1 MTETNNDEGTGV
13 AAGSELTFKAGKN
26 LHVNRNEGV
35 FTFALDKEL
44 KGLDSV
50 HTKEIKL
57 GDTAPISIK
66 QDGDRIT
73 YQTDPNKAE
82 TKHTV
87 ANLEDELHIAPT
99 ANAVGK
105 EGEAG
110 YQAATHYKVVDN
122 KVTLKYQDGTGKEV
136 ADKSAVIDLS
146 DFAKSINNYSFSTN
160 ATGTNA
166 TGETNGK
173 PVETTIATG
182 KSVNFGAG
190 DNLTVKQNVDNG
202 NVTYTYGLQDV
213 VTIGKNGKDG
223 KDGENGAGV
232 VINGKDGSIGLNGKD
247 GKNGLSIK
255 GEDGKVGIDG
265 KDGETRL
272 VYVEKADPN
281 KPDDKDKTHKIA
293 TLDDGMKFGGD
304 VGDVAN
310 VKLNKQ
316 VDVKGGVTDK
326 AKLSEGNIGV
336 VSTPNATTGGTELS
350 VRLAKELKG
359 LTSAE
364 FKTDDN
370 APKTVITNNGI
381 AITPVKP
388 AEGQKAKSNVT
399 LTENGLD
406 NGNNVI
412 TNVTS
417 ALTTYNDANKPNN
430 GLLNLSKEGDKVV
443 SDNNAATVGD
453 LRKMGWVVSS
463 DKLTDDTSKAYN
475 DTVKNADEVKF
486 VGINGAKVSGKTDEK
501 GVRTITVDVDA
512 QKAVEEAQLPV
523 VYTYTDGNKLVKV
536 DGDFYREDDIDPAT
550 GKPVADAKVV
560 ETKDVIASMNNGDND
575 TEGTMALAN
584 VASHLPSVS
593 DTNKDAT
600 DVDGFTKLSTK
611 NTEAPITAAKAAEIL
626 EKSGDH
632 AATVSDVLNAGWNL
646 QGNNKAVDFVRP
658 FDTINFVDGK
668 GTEAV
673 VTNENGTANKI
684 TYNVNAG
691 DGIKVG
697 DDNKVTIKTDGDT
710 ITVTDKGIKANTGST
725 ETVKTENKEKGEKP
739 GQVKPKEGDKDKLI
753 TIEKV
758 VESVNSAYW
767 TAAKAAHDESVNTE
781 SANGESAIHAGDK
794 VEFASG
800 KNMALKKDGN
810 KFVYGTKDDVNFKTV
825 NLTTAPDENGKTIT
839 TKIDGNG
846 ITIKPSDN
854 NTKES
859 VSLTNKGLDNGGN
872 SITNVDSGLKT
883 YGDKDGSKNG
893 LVNLN
898 NNNVDDHS
906 AATVGDLRKM
916 GWVVSSDKSTDDPNT
931 AYSEHVKNADEVKFV
946 GVNGAK
952 VSGKTVNGVR
962 TITVDVDAQKAVE
975 EAQLP
980 VVYTDADGNKLVK
993 VGDEFYIEDD
1003 INPDTGKPMAE
1014 AKAVEKDNVIASMNN
1029 GHDSTQG
1036 NMALA
1041 NVASHFPSVSDTDK
1055 DATDVDGITKLSTNN
1070 KVAPISAG
1078 KAAEILEKAGDH
1090 AATVSDVLNAGW
1102 GLKANGSAVDFVRP
1116 FDAVNFVNGTNTN
1129 VVAESDGVE
1138 SKVKVNLN
1146 PDLKDLTSAEFKTKD
1161 DKGNATSTTTIN
1173 GNGITIQPSEGNN
1186 KSVSLTNKGLD
1197 NAGNQ
1202 IHNVKE
1208 GTDGKDAVNVDQLK
1222 QVEKKFTDGK
1232 LTFAGNTGKAYDAKM
1247 NTTVN
1252 IKGGKDNTDYAKFDE
1267 GKNIITKVEGDTLTI
1282 AMKKTPEVE
1291 GITLVDNGGHV
1302 KVKITQTDDGLKV
1315 ADQDGNATRI
1325 TNVKAGEKD
1334 TDAVNVKQLKDF
1346 ASHIKNVEVKAG
1358 KNITSVNAATDKAGK
1373 TTYTIDAEDTT
1384 ATVIATKEG
1393 AVKVV
1398 MSKAETRSNKVVTD
1412 YAVDLT
1418 DKAKDDIKKGVD
1430 AHTTVTTKG
1439 LTFNADKGSTG
1450 VKKLGDSVGVKG
1462 DGKNIE
1468 TVADHNGVTV
1478 KLKDNI
1484 NVKSVTVNNV
1494 NIDEKG
1500 IHAGEQRI
1508 TNVADGRAPH
1518 DAVNVSQLKGVANN
1532 IHNHIGNVDR
1542 NSRAGIAGALAASQ
1556 LPQAY
1561 LPGKNMVSVA
1571 AGNFRGQNGVALGM
1585 SRISDNGKVII
1596 RLSGSANS
1604 QGHTG
1609 IAAGMGYQW

>member
-1 MTETNNDEGTGV
+1 M
-13 AAGSELTFKAGKN
+13 
-26 LHVNRNEGV
+26 
-35 FTFALDKEL
+35 
-44 KGLDSV
+44 
-50 HTKEIKL
+50 
-57 GDTAPISIK
+57 
-66 QDGDRIT
+66 
-73 YQTDPNKAE
+73 
-82 TKHTV
+82 
-87 ANLEDELHIAPT
+87 
-99 ANAVGK
+99 
-105 EGEAG
+105 
-110 YQAATHYKVVDN
+110 
-122 KVTLKYQDGTGKEV
+122 
-136 ADKSAVIDLS
+136 
-146 DFAKSINNYSFSTN
+146 
-160 ATGTNA
+160 
-166 TGETNGK
+166 
-173 PVETTIATG
+173 
-182 KSVNFGAG
+182 
-190 DNLTVKQNVDNG
+190 
-202 NVTYTYGLQDV
+202 
-213 VTIGKNGKDG
+213 
-223 KDGENGAGV
+223 
-232 VINGKDGSIGLNGKD
+232 
-247 GKNGLSIK
+247 
-255 GEDGKVGIDG
+255 GI
-265 KDGETRL
+265 
-272 VYVEKADPN
+272 
-281 KPDDKDKTHKIA
+281 
-293 TLDDGMKFGGD
+293 
-304 VGDVAN
+304 
-310 VKLNKQ
+310 
-316 VDVKGGVTDK
+316 
-326 AKLSEGNIGV
+326 
-336 VSTPNATTGGTELS
+336 
-350 VRLAKELKG
+350 
-359 LTSAE
+359 
-364 FKTDDN
+364 
-370 APKTVITNNGI
+370 
-381 AITPVKP
+381 
-388 AEGQKAKSNVT
+388 
-399 LTENGLD
+399 
-406 NGNNVI
+406 
-412 TNVTS
+412 
-417 ALTTYNDANKPNN
+417 
-430 GLLNLSKEGDKVV
+430 
-443 SDNNAATVGD
+443 
-453 LRKMGWVVSS
+453 
-463 DKLTDDTSKAYN
+463 
-475 DTVKNADEVKF
+475 
-486 VGINGAKVSGKTDEK
+486 
-501 GVRTITVDVDA
+501 
-512 QKAVEEAQLPV
+512 
-523 VYTYTDGNKLVKV
+523 
-536 DGDFYREDDIDPAT
+536 FYREDDIDPAT

-593 DTNKDAT
+593 DTDKDAT

-673 VTNENGTANKI
+673 VTNENGTANNI

-691 DGIKVG
+691 NGIKVG

-710 ITVTDKGIKANTGST
+710 ITVTKDGIKANTGET
-725 ETVKTENKEKGEKP
+725 ETITKENKTGDEKP
-739 GQVKPKEGDKDKLI
+739 GQVRPHKDTTNNTNDGNKLI

-758 VESVNSAYW
+758 VEAVNSAYW
-767 TAAKAAHDESVNTE
+767 IAKADSTDDYVETE
-781 SANGESAIHAGDK
+781 TKQDSGKGISAGD
-794 VEFASG
+794 EITLRAG
-800 KNMALKKDGN
+800 KNLRVSRKANTGEFTFALDKVLKDL
-810 KFVYGTKDDVNFKTV
+810 TSAEFKTGEGDKTK
-825 NLTTAPDENGKTIT
+825 TTTINS
-839 TKIDGNG
+839 DG
-846 ITIKPSDN
+846 ITIKPSVGDK
-854 NTKES
+854 TKS
-859 VSLTNKGLDNGGN
+859 VSLTNNGLDNGGN
-872 SITNVDSGLKT
+872 AITNVNSGLDK
-883 YGDKDGSKNG
+883 YGDNDGAKKD
-893 LVNLN
+893 LINLN
-898 NNNVDDHS
+898 NTNVDDHT

-916 GWVVSSDKSTDDPNT
+916 GWIVSSDKSTDDPNA
-931 AYSEHVKNADEVKFV
+931 AYSAQVKNADEVKFV
-946 GVNGAK
+946 GINGAK
-952 VSGKTVNGVR
+952 VSGKTDDKGVR

-975 EAQLP
+975 DAQLP
-980 VVYTDADGNKLVK
+980 VVYTDVEGNKLVK
-993 VGDEFYIEDD
+993 VGDEFYVEDD
-1003 INPDTGKPMAE
+1003 IDPESGKPIDG
-1014 AKAVEKDNVIASMNN
+1014 AKAVEKDHIIASMNN

-1070 KVAPISAG
+1070 TVAPISAG

-1161 DKGNATSTTTIN
+1161 DKGNTTSTTTIN
-1173 GNGITIQPSEGNN
+1173 GGGITIKPSEGDNT

-1208 GTDGKDAVNVDQLK
+1208 GTDDTDAVNVSQLK

-1232 LTFAGNTGKAYDAKM
+1232 LTFAGNTGKAHDAKM

-1267 GKNIITKVEGDTLTI
+1267 GKNIITKVDGDTLTI

-1358 KNITSVNAATDKAGK
+1358 KNITSVNAVTDKAGK

-1384 ATVIATKEG
+1384 ATVIAAKEG

-1398 MSKAETRSNKVVTD
+1398 MSKAETRGNKVVTD

-1418 DKAKDDIKKGVD
+1418 DKTKDDIKKGVD